1 MSELRRH
8 ILIASASLSVFA
20 IAGAV
25 LLSGTYGLTRPAIE
39 KSENEAKAKLIAQT
53 LPPGGFDNDLVRAAR
68 PLPVDPLLGNRHEGH
83 YYPATKSG
91 APVAVVIEATAPD
104 GYAGE
109 IKLLVGILADGSVA
123 GVRVVNHRETPG
135 LGDYIEIAKNHWIR
149 QFEGK
154 ALGTPAADAW
164 KVRKDGG
171 QFDYL
176 AGATITPRAVVKA
189 VRKALEYHARNK
201 DTLLAGAGKETDHV
215 Q

>member
-1 MSELRRH
+1 MNELRRH
-8 ILIASASLSVFA
+8 ILIASASLTAFA

-25 LLSGTYGLTRPAIE
+25 LLSGTYGLTRPAID
-39 KSENEAKAKLIAQT
+39 KSENAAKAMLIAQT
-53 LPPGGFDNDLVRAAR
+53 LPPGGFDNDLVRAAQ
-68 PLPVDPLLGNRHEGH
+68 PLPVDPMLGNRRESH

-109 IKLLVGILADGSVA
+109 IKLLVGILADGHIS
-123 GVRVVNHRETPG
+123 GVRVVSHRETPG
-135 LGDYIEIAKNHWIR
+135 LGDYIEIAKNRWIR

-154 ALGTPAADAW
+154 NLGNPMIDAW

-171 QFDYL
+171 QFDFL

-189 VRKALEYHARNK
+189 VRKTLEYYARHK
-201 DTLLAGAGKETDHV
+201 DTLLAGTVEEAQRV